1 MNPFEIFQAQTR
13 RQMIGLGARGLGAL
27 GAASLLNPSLLN
39 AATTEAGKT
48 FRAHSMARIL
58 SHSEKNHLS
67 FLFRRALAHGYVR
80 LPSQDA

>member
-39 AATTEAGKT
+39 AAASEANNPD
-48 FRAHSMARIL
+48 FRARWEL
-58 SHSEKNHLS
+58 LT
-67 FLFRRALAHGYVR
+67 
-80 LPSQDA
+80 